1 MMFNG
6 QSFVSTSDFL
16 SHLEKTET
24 RVFQAGFQEVDNLAI
39 VTSGWGGPCPEPLQK
54 IMLAWGLGGK
64 MWPQK
69 KTWMKLGSLKF
80 HDFLHPSGKDQET

>member
-1 MMFNG
+1 MVSTQMERNFLNDLLRGCRLMMFNG

-39 VTSGWGGPCPEPLQK
+39 VTSG
-54 IMLAWGLGGK
+54 
-64 MWPQK
+64 
-69 KTWMKLGSLKF
+69 
-80 HDFLHPSGKDQET
+80 